1 MPNAPTFRGGARVD
15 GASVA
20 VKAVGTERCELDA
33 RSRRAGGHSE
43 APCECRWLRGCSTPV
58 AMRRCGGERT
68 AMGGGRAR
76 GQGMDGDVKVRMD
89 GDGQQRRKALKL
101 DCPALII
108 RTEPPSVWS
117 LCTLLI
123 EHHFRSPRGFG

>member
-1 MPNAPTFRGGARVD
+1 M
-15 GASVA
+15 ASWMQHSS
-20 VKAVGTERCELDA
+20 RDA
-33 RSRRAGGHSE
+33 EVWRRAD
-43 APCECRWLRGCSTPV
+43 R
-58 AMRRCGGERT
+58 
-68 AMGGGRAR
+68 AMGRGRAR